1 MKITVKK
8 GDVKIIVDETDNGI
22 DKSKTTLKYNDQM
35 ENVHSTI
42 MVMIDRCLKLYNG

>member
-8 GDVKIIVDETDNGI
+8 GNTVIIVDETDNDI
-22 DKSKTTLKYNDQM
+22 KDRKTSIRWTDQM

-42 MVMIDRCLKLYNG
+42 MVMVDRCVKLSQD

>member
-8 GDVKIIVDETDNGI
+8 GNTVIIVDESDNDI
-22 DKSKTTLKYNDQM
+22 KDRKTSIRWNDQM

-42 MVMIDRCLKLYNG
+42 MVMVDRCIKLSQD